1 MPTKLRTAIEL
12 LICLVICFLPA
23 VIGGRFAPGA
33 WYASLAKPALNP
45 PGWVF
50 GPVWT
55 VLYAL
60 MGIAL
65 FLIWQRRGAPGW
77 ALAVTVFAIQL
88 VLNAAWS
95 WLFFGMQRPDLAFI
109 EICAM
114 WVFIALSIVAFW
126 RLRPLAGGL
135 LLPYAAWVA
144 FAAWLNLQLWRLNP
158 TA

>member
-1 MPTKLRTAIEL
+1 
-12 LICLVICFLPA
+12 
-23 VIGGRFAPGA
+23 
-33 WYASLAKPALNP
+33 
-45 PGWVF
+45 
-50 GPVWT
+50 
-55 VLYAL
+55 

-77 ALAVTVFAIQL
+77 GLAIAVFAIQL
-88 VLNAAWS
+88 GLNAAWS
-95 WLFFGMQRPDLAFI
+95 WLFFGLRRPDLALV

-114 WVFIALSIVAFW
+114 WVFIVLTIVAFW

-144 FAAWLNLQLWRLNP
+144 FAAWLNYQLWRLNP

>member
-12 LICLVICFLPA
+12 LICIAICFLPA
-23 VIGGRFAPGA
+23 VVGGRFMPGA

-65 FLIWQRRGAPGW
+65 FLIWQRRSAPGW
-77 ALAVTVFAIQL
+77 ALAITVFAIQL

-95 WLFFGMQRPDLAFI
+95 WLFFGLRRPDLAFA
-109 EICAM
+109 EICVL
-114 WVFIALSIVAFW
+114 WVFIVLSIVAFW
-126 RLRPLAGGL
+126 RLRPLAGAL

-144 FAAWLNLQLWRLNP
+144 FAAWLNVQLWRLNP
-158 TA
+158 PA